1 GWGRGFGRWV
11 DGERARERNGVIGVV
26 VAAAQVRRSKTRVVV
41 IAMVATR
48 SGCAPLA
55 TVRETSPT
63 LGAQPGK
70 VPQLRRAEQVIADA
84 EQLQRSDPNRAIGF
98 YLS

>member
-1 GWGRGFGRWV
+1 
-11 DGERARERNGVIGVV
+11 V
-26 VAAAQVRRSKTRVVV
+26 VAFVIAAANVRRSKTYGVLVVTLV
-41 IAMVATR
+41 TL

-55 TVRETSPT
+55 EIREITPR

-70 VPQLRRAEQVIADA
+70 VPQLRRAEQAIADA

-98 YLS
+98 YLSGVESATRELRSPRFA